1 MGAQAQQ
8 RQVPR
13 LRARSFLA
21 TVLEPVRPLDTW
33 LAELGQMSR
42 SSPGFFAGR
51 PVILDVAQVVEGA
64 EELKGLIDGLALI
77 GVRVMGIDG
86 ADPAWIG
93 DGLPPLVS
101 GGRQASRVEV
111 TRHAEP
117 KRQPSLTVDQPV
129 RSGQSVVFNQGD
141 VTVLGSVAS
150 GAEVIA
156 AGSIHVYGT
165 LRGRAMAGSSQQGGA
180 RIFCRRFEA
189 ELLAIDGV
197 YKTAEELDPSLRGK
211 AIQAW
216 LEDNTIRTAVFE

>member
-21 TVLEPVRPLDTW
+21 TVLEPVRPFDAW
-33 LAELGQMSR
+33 LAELGQLSR

-51 PVILDVAQVVEGA
+51 PVILDVAQMVESA
-64 EELKGLIDGLALI
+64 AELKGLIDGLAEI

-86 ADPAWIG
+86 AAQALLE

-111 TRHAEP
+111 TRPAEP

-129 RSGQSVVFNQGD
+129 RSGQSIVFNQGD

-165 LRGRAMAGSSQQGGA
+165 LRGRAMAGSSHQGGA